1 MNEEIVSRINE
12 LIEDSLLA
20 QSAFAHEVGLDPA
33 NFGKKLKGIQ
43 PITKRDISMICES
56 LCVSQEWLTTGAG
69 EKYISARND
78 AISLKIKNDIVE
90 LARKLSQNK
99 ELIIKLDRENEDIMR
114 QLSALYMQLDK
125 Y

>member
-1 MNEEIVSRINE
+1 MNEGIISRINE
-12 LIEDSLLA
+12 LIEESSLA

-43 PITKRDISMICES
+43 PITRRDIAMICES
-56 LCVSQEWLTTGAG
+56 QGVSQEWLTTGKG
-69 EKYISARND
+69 ERHITTRTD
-78 AISLKIKNDIVE
+78 EISLKIKNDIVE

-114 QLSALYMQLDK
+114 QLSALYMQLDN